1 VTKASIHEAGHAVIL
16 LALGR
21 PFAQVT
27 KSAVRFDLGHLDNDL
42 PTIHLAGVA
51 AEVIAGGDG
60 AGAWARA
67 AKDGQEALRLAPT
80 GEEMKT
86 AWAWTLGTLRRHWA
100 AVEAIAG
107 LLDAQGEVDYS
118 TARAIFEQDKT

>member
-1 VTKASIHEAGHAVIL
+1 VTRASIHEAGHAVIL

-27 KSAVRFDLGHLDNDL
+27 TKAVRFDLGHLDNDL
-42 PTIHLAGVA
+42 AAIHLAGVA

-60 AGAWARA
+60 AEAWARA
-67 AKDGQEALRLAPT
+67 TKDGSEARRLAPT
-80 GEEMKT
+80 DGEMKA
-86 AWAWTLGTLRRHWA
+86 AWAWTLQILRRHWA

-118 TARAIFEQDKT
+118 TAKAVFERVQ